1 MRLTLRKR
9 LLRRWLRGC
18 EVGLRGF
25 VRGADVLADE
35 VVSSV
40 AALLSQWE
48 DLGGGAPQAL
58 WVVAAGMGSS
68 E

>member
-1 MRLTLRKR
+1 MRLTLLKR
-9 LLRRWLRGC
+9 PLRRWLRGC

-25 VRGADVLADE
+25 ARSADVLADE
-35 VVSSV
+35 VVSSGDS
-40 AALLSQWE
+40 LFSQW
-48 DLGGGAPQAL
+48 DVLGGGAPQAL